1 MRKNDVVLLRTV
13 HLVKI
18 NLPALGLI
26 LHPGLL
32 APGLSTSPLPASAPR
47 SARCGF
53 PSLRGRGRT
62 RRPQSPARP
71 SPPEPRLSSG
81 RPGACAALLRS
92 RSRLSEAWERGRS
105 GRTPVLCSRHSP
117 KISARDPCPP
127 TDPLG
132 EQARHPG
139 NCEGGCRRVSRML
152 FKVCR

>member
-1 MRKNDVVLLRTV
+1 MRKDDVVLLRTV

-32 APGLSTSPLPASAPR
+32 APGLSTPPLPASAPR
-47 SARCGF
+47 SARCG
-53 PSLRGRGRT
+53 RT
-62 RRPQSPARP
+62 RRPQSPAAL
-71 SPPEPRLSSG
+71 SPEPRLSSG
-81 RPGACAALLRS
+81 RPGACAPLLRS
-92 RSRLSEAWERGRS
+92 RSRLSEAWEWGRS

-117 KISARDPCPP
+117 RISARDPCPP

-139 NCEGGCRRVSRML
+139 NCEGECRRVSRML